1 MTFGKKIPPG
11 NNVHRKAT
19 FFSGKSPFSTEV
31 GYWGGY
37 GVKIFVMAK
46 VCLFVA
52 KISLNAIYTILILI
66 LLNEE
71 RHKDDF
77 WQIKPPK

>member
-1 MTFGKKIPPG
+1 MMPKIAIKAILYPETGSVTFGKKIPPG

-46 VCLFVA
+46 VCLFIA
-52 KISLNAIYTILILI
+52 KISLNAI
-66 LLNEE
+66 
-71 RHKDDF
+71 
-77 WQIKPPK
+77 